1 MREVA
6 VIGVGM
12 HPFGR
17 FTEKPMEDMAREAAI
32 QALKDANVEWKDIP
46 AAYCGHVYQGMVPGQ
61 RMLAELGYTGI
72 PIINVEGA
80 CAAGSIAVRECY
92 YGIALGRWDLCMALG
107 IEKMT
112 HGLIPMPGIRPLES
126 VMGYQVF
133 PAAYGM
139 IFRRY
144 HELYGLTI
152 EQLAKISVINH
163 NNGCLNPNSKYKL
176 HLTIEDIQN
185 ARMICDP
192 MTMYHCC
199 PNTDG
204 AACAILCAKEK
215 AHKYVSGPLVT
226 IAASQLVSNNYESVS
241 LLENCVTKRVC
252 DQAYEQAGIGPEDLD
267 LIELHD
273 CFTMAEAWHLGNM
286 GICKIGEEG
295 RLIDSGDIEI
305 GGRIPVNPSG
315 GLLSK
320 GHPVG
325 ATGVAQVCE
334 VAWHLRGQ
342 AGERQVEGAK
352 VGLTHCHGAQ
362 GAACAVHILKR

>member
-17 FTEKPMEDMAREAAI
+17 FTDKSIADMSREATVR
-32 QALKDANVEWKDIP
+32 ALEDADVRWKDIQ
-46 AAYCGHVYQGMVPGQ
+46 AAYVGHLYQGLVFGQ
-61 RMLAELGYTGI
+61 RMLSEIGYSGI
-72 PIINVEGA
+72 PIVNVEGA
-80 CAAGSIAVRECY
+80 CASGSIAFRECY
-92 YGIALGRWDLCMALG
+92 YGVALGRWDVCLALG
-107 IEKMT
+107 AEKMA
-112 HGLIPMPGIRPLES
+112 HGLIPVTGMRPLES
-126 VMGYQVF
+126 AMGYQVF
-133 PAAYGM
+133 PASYAM

-176 HLTIEDIQN
+176 RLTIEDVQN
-185 ARMICDP
+185 SRVIADP
-192 MTMYHCC
+192 LTMYHCC

-204 AACAILCAKEK
+204 AACVILCAKEK
-215 AHKYVSGPLVT
+215 ASEYVTGPLVT
-226 IAASQLVSNNYESVS
+226 IAASQLVSNSYETASV
-241 LLENCVTKRVC
+241 LENCVTKRAC
-252 DQAYEQAGIGPEDLD
+252 DLAYEQSGIGPEDLD

-286 GICKIGEEG
+286 GVCEIGEEG
-295 RLIDSGDIEI
+295 SLIDSGNIEI

-315 GLLSK
+315 GLLAK

-325 ATGVAQVCE
+325 ATGIAQVCE
-334 VAWHLRGQ
+334 VTWQLRGQ

-352 VGLTHCHGAQ
+352 TGMTHCHGAQ

>member
-6 VIGVGM
+6 IIGVGM

-17 FTEKPMEDMAREAAI
+17 FSEKPLKDIAREACI
-32 QALKDANVEWKDIP
+32 KSLKDANVSWKDIP
-46 AAYCGHVYQGMVPGQ
+46 VAYCGHAYQGTVAGQ
-61 RMLAELGYTGI
+61 RMLAELGFSGI

-80 CAAGSIAVRECY
+80 CSSGSIAVMEAY
-92 YGIALGRWDLCMALG
+92 YGIASGRWDMAMALG
-107 IEKMT
+107 IEKLT
-112 HGLIPMPGIRPLES
+112 HGLLPLTGFPPLDT
-126 VMGYQVF
+126 VMGYQVM
-133 PAAYGM
+133 PATYAM

-163 NNGCLNPNSKYKL
+163 NNACLNPNAKYKL
-176 HLTIEDIQN
+176 RLTVEDVQN
-185 ARMICDP
+185 SRMIADP
-192 MTMYHCC
+192 FTMYHCC

-215 AHKYVSGPLVT
+215 ARKYVGDPLVT
-226 IAASQLVSNNYESVS
+226 IAASQLVSNDYESASV
-241 LLENCVTKRVC
+241 LEIPVTKRVC
-252 DQAYEQAGIGPEDLD
+252 NQAYEQAGIGPEDLD
-267 LIELHD
+267 VIELHD

-315 GLLSK
+315 GLLAK
-320 GHPVG
+320 GHPLG

-334 VAWHLRGQ
+334 ITWHLRGQ
-342 AGERQVEGAK
+342 AGGRQVEGAK

-362 GAACAVHILKR
+362 GAACCVSILKK